1 VHQHLSSDIQSG
13 NPHRRRNVLLISLGL
28 AAGTLL
34 LRLPSLTEPRWY
46 FDEGVFTT
54 VAWASSKGLAIYAG
68 AYDLQPPGI
77 YWLYRVLIAL
87 GAGEHHLVT
96 QIAGALFVVATAL
109 LTFVISMRFMPLRPA
124 ALAGGL
130 TALVLSIPTL
140 DGDLLN
146 VELAALPFFL
156 VSLRLAFSRRWVV
169 IFASGVLL
177 GAAVVTRPSFVFDGL
192 ALLIPLLSGRD
203 RWWRLLV
210 AGAGGAAALVAAA
223 LLLAAE
229 GSLQA
234 YITTVVPS
242 DHIYALN
249 ANGGTFVPML
259 VRLAVIGVIGVVCLV
274 RAKTERARLLAVWL
288 PASLAGSSLTPL
300 EYTHFFHEATP
311 ALAFAIA
318 LRVSGFRWR
327 WHIPLQAALAMVIFA
342 EALLIIP
349 AQQTAVMESRTPQW
363 PLRHNFGFWDL
374 PAYYGNWFAY
384 ASGSRKQGQYDQW
397 FNGVGRQ
404 DSESALLK
412 RVAGSSNDRLLVL
425 GGQPWLYVESGL
437 LPATRYVTVCN
448 AACIVPSE
456 VDDVRQAL
464 RAGCPDLVVAVS
476 QLDYWQVDL
485 DAGGYV
491 ALDGAAWPTFQL
503 SRPHGQCRSGS

>member
-1 VHQHLSSDIQSG
+1 MSE
-13 NPHRRRNVLLISLGL
+13 RRRPRDVVLIAIGIALG
-28 AAGTLL
+28 AVL
-34 LRLPSLTEPRWY
+34 LRLPSLSEPRWY

-54 VAWASSKGLAIYAG
+54 VAWASSKGLPIYAG

-77 YWLYRVLIAL
+77 YWLYRVLIAF

-96 QIAGALFVVATAL
+96 QIVGALFVVATAL
-109 LTFVISMRFMPLRPA
+109 LTFVISVRFMPLRPA
-124 ALAGGL
+124 ALAGAL
-130 TALVLSIPTL
+130 TAFVLSIPTL

-146 VELAALPFFL
+146 VELAALPFFIA
-156 VSLRLAFSRRWVV
+156 SLRLAFSRRWVL

-177 GAAVVTRPSFVFDGL
+177 GVAVVTRPSFVFDGL
-192 ALLIPLLSGRD
+192 ALLIPLLNGGQRL
-203 RWWRLLV
+203 RRLLLAV
-210 AGAGGAAALVAAA
+210 AGGAVTLLAAV
-223 LLLAAE
+223 LLLVAE
-229 GSLQA
+229 GSLPA
-234 YITTVVPS
+234 YIDTVVPS

-249 ANGGTFVPML
+249 ADGGTFVPMF
-259 VRLAVIGVIGVVCLV
+259 VRLAVLGVIGVICLA
-274 RAKTERARLLAVWL
+274 RATTERGRLLAVWL

-327 WHIPLQAALAMVIFA
+327 WHIPIQAAVALVIFA

-384 ASGSRKQGQYDQW
+384 AAGSRSKSQYDNW
-397 FNGVGRQ
+397 FNGVGLQ
-404 DSESALLK
+404 DTESALLQ
-412 RVAGSSNDRLLVL
+412 RLGGSSDHLLVL

-448 AACIVPSE
+448 AACIVPTE
-456 VDDVRQAL
+456 VEDVRQAL
-464 RAGCPDLVVAVS
+464 RGSCAELVVAVS
-476 QLDYWQVDL
+476 QLDYWHDDL

-491 ALDGAAWPTFQL
+491 PVDGAPWPTFQL
-503 SRPHGQCRSGS
+503 SRPPGQCASG

>member
-1 VHQHLSSDIQSG
+1 VHQLPTSAVPSEK
-13 NPHRRRNVLLISLGL
+13 HRRRDVVLTLMGI
-28 AAGTLL
+28 AVGTML

-54 VAWASSKGLAIYAG
+54 VAWATSKGLPLYAG

-77 YWLYRVLIAL
+77 YWLFRVLIAL

-96 QIAGALFVVATAL
+96 QVAGALFVVATAL
-109 LTFVISMRFMPLRPA
+109 LTFVISLRFMSLRAA
-124 ALAGGL
+124 ALAGAL
-130 TALVLSIPTL
+130 TAFVLSIPTL

-156 VSLRLAFSRRWVV
+156 ASLRFAFSRRWVL
-169 IFASGVLL
+169 IFVSGILL
-177 GAAVVTRPSFVFDGL
+177 GAAVVVRPSFVFDGL
-192 ALLIPLLSGRD
+192 ALLIPLLSDGQRL
-203 RWWRLLV
+203 RRLLV
-210 AGAGGAAALVAAA
+210 AGAGGAATLLAAV

-229 GSLQA
+229 GSLPA
-234 YITTVVPS
+234 YITTVLPS
-242 DHIYALN
+242 DHIYALDG
-249 ANGGTFVPML
+249 NGGTFVPMF
-259 VRLAVIGVIGVVCLV
+259 VRLAVLGVIGVICFA
-274 RAKTERARLLAVWL
+274 RAKTVRGRLLAIWL

-318 LRVSGFRWR
+318 MRVSGFRWR
-327 WHIPLQAALAMVIFA
+327 WHIPIQAAVALVIFA
-342 EALLIIP
+342 EATLIIP

-363 PLRHNFGFWDL
+363 PLRHNFGYWDL

-384 ASGSRKQGQYDQW
+384 VSGIRSSSQYEQW
-397 FNGVGRQ
+397 FNGVGPQ
-404 DSESALLK
+404 ETESALLQ
-412 RVAGSSNDRLLVL
+412 RVAGSSSDHLLVL

-437 LPATRYVTVCN
+437 LPATRYITVCN

-456 VDDVRQAL
+456 VDDVRQTL
-464 RAGCPDLVVAVS
+464 RGSCTDLVVAVS
-476 QLDYWQVDL
+476 QLPYWQDDL

-491 ALDGAAWPTFQL
+491 AIAGAPWPTFQL
-503 SRPHGQCRSGS
+503 SRPPGQCSSNS